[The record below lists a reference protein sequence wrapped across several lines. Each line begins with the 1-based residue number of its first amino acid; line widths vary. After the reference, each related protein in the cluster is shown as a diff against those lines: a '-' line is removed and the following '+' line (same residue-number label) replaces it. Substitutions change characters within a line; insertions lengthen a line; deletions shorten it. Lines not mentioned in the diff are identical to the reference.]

1 MIKDFKKIKLPASPG
16 VYFFWSGKKVV
27 YIGKAT
33 SLRDRVRSYFGKD
46 IERARGLRIR
56 NMVEE
61 ITAIT
66 FEKTDS
72 VLEALILENNLIKKH
87 KPKYNVKEKDDKSYY
102 YVVIT
107 KEDFP
112 RIILLRGRE
121 MMLGVDP
128 GFVKK
133 SFGPFPKSS
142 EIREGLK
149 IIRKIFP
156 YRDKCKPNSGKA
168 CFNHQIGLCPGVCL
182 GLISKNDYARTVRNI
197 ILFLEGKKKMVIKS
211 LETEMKKEAQNKNFE
226 MAKIYRNQL
235 FALRHIRDVSLI
247 KSDDGYID
255 SGFKI
260 EAFDVAHMSGRDTV
274 GVMTVVVDGEIS
286 KESYRRF
293 LLKGSQSRDNN
304 DIANL
309 KELLER
315 RLKHKDW
322 SLPHLI
328 VLDGGQAHINLGK
341 KVLKNMDLD
350 IPLVSVVKD
359 EYHRPKKILGQEEI
373 VIKYEKEILLAN
385 FSAHRFAI
393 NYHRQKRDKII

>member
-1 MIKDFKKIKLPASPG
+1 MIKDFKKVKLPVSPG
-16 VYFFWSGKKVV
+16 VYFFWSGKKII

-33 SLRDRVRSYFGKD
+33 SLRDRVRSYFSKD
-46 IERARGLRIR
+46 IERMRGLRIK
-56 NMVEE
+56 NMIEE

-102 YVVIT
+102 YVVVT

-112 RIILLRGRE
+112 RILLLRGRE
-121 MMLGVDP
+121 MMLGIDP

-168 CFNHQIGLCPGVCL
+168 CFNHQIGLCPGVCV
-182 GLISKNDYARTVRNI
+182 GVVSKTEYTKTIRNI
-197 ILFLEGKKKMVIKS
+197 VLFLEGKKKMVMKR
-211 LETEMKKEAQNKNFE
+211 LDLEMKKEAQHKNFE
-226 MAKIYRNQL
+226 MAKVYRNQL
-235 FALRHIRDVSLI
+235 FALRHIQDVSLI
-247 KSDDGYID
+247 KSDIGSSEGD
-255 SGFKI
+255 FKI
-260 EAFDVAHMSGRDTV
+260 EAFDIAHMSGRDTV
-274 GVMTVVVDGEIS
+274 GVMAVVVDGEIS

-293 LLKGSQSRDNN
+293 LLKGFQAKDNN

-309 KELLER
+309 RELLER
-315 RLKHKDW
+315 RLRHKEW
-322 SLPHLI
+322 TVPSLI

-341 KVLKNMDLD
+341 KVLRDMKLN
-350 IPLVSVVKD
+350 IALVSVVKD

-373 VIKYEKEILLAN
+373 ILKYEKEILLAN